1 MAACPW
7 PFRFEFGQRHLK
19 SKTFLSAL
27 CFPLIPCG
35 RDVLLASNAIEQRD
49 LTVETEVVHIA
60 KHAIIGAVSGRQQL
74 DFSCCRPDL
83 DKTGRMDPSVRPS
96 SEGRSIVQ
104 EYGDTA
110 VVDAL
115 DLHIARTSRRR
126 TDRATASL
134 LLSLREKQKGEDCPG
149 MEFPFT
155 LVVRSEQCPPGVCCV
170 I

>member
-1 MAACPW
+1 MNSRSTMAACAW
-7 PFRFEFGQRHLK
+7 PFRSGFGQRHLK

-27 CFPLIPCG
+27 CFPPIPCG

-49 LTVETEVVHIA
+49 LTVGTEVVHIS
-60 KHAIIGAVSGRQQL
+60 KHGHHRCRFRPPAAR
-74 DFSCCRPDL
+74 FSCCRPDL

-96 SEGRSIVQ
+96 SQGRSIVQ

-110 VVDAL
+110 VVDAP

-134 LLSLREKQKGEDCPG
+134 LLSIREKRKGEDCPG

-155 LVVRSEQCPPGVCCV
+155 L
-170 I
+170 